1 MIKISDE
8 DIMSFVK
15 ESFEKEAKE
24 RGLVQE
30 QEEFDDTCGDIRNF
44 PKFEINPNWGRTGK
58 SGNQLAETEMVRG
71 MFASIDRVQGRDEV
85 GDVYTMIEI
94 MHDFDIISWNDIEER
109 VKQKRK
115 KLSKWSDL
123 LEPWQVE
130 GE

>member
-1 MIKISDE
+1 MAMDARTQLMV
-8 DIMSFVK
+8 IMM
-15 ESFEKEAKE
+15 
-24 RGLVQE
+24 
-30 QEEFDDTCGDIRNF
+30 EECGELIQACSKALRKDDFYD
-44 PKFEINPNWGRTGK
+44 
-58 SGNQLAETEMVRG
+58 NQNL
-71 MFASIDRVQGRDEV
+71 IDEV

-130 GE
+130 DNK

>member
-1 MIKISDE
+1 MGKVYMTQDLFRHLRAHATPVGEMNSLDARQQLLVILMEECGELIQECSKNLR
-8 DIMSFVK
+8 
-15 ESFEKEAKE
+15 
-24 RGLVQE
+24 RGE
-30 QEEFDDTCGDIRNF
+30 IFDRD
-44 PKFEINPNWGRTGK
+44 KFK
-58 SGNQLAETEMVRG
+58 
-71 MFASIDRVQGRDEV
+71 DEV

>member
-1 MIKISDE
+1 MAMDARTQLMV
-8 DIMSFVK
+8 IMM
-15 ESFEKEAKE
+15 
-24 RGLVQE
+24 
-30 QEEFDDTCGDIRNF
+30 EECGELIQACSKALRKDDFYD
-44 PKFEINPNWGRTGK
+44 
-58 SGNQLAETEMVRG
+58 NQNL
-71 MFASIDRVQGRDEV
+71 IDEV

-130 GE
+130 KE